1 MYLRKAAVSLL
12 RRVRLPSH
20 SISTSVSPPTT
31 SMATATPLPFSLSRK
46 IQFPNQFYN
55 GSSWSTTYADPP
67 VWTILSIQAAI
78 ILGINV
84 HSVFA
89 DDGSNETNTESDV
102 QGVNISGL
110 HKIEDGSVIS
120 NVHTSKWR
128 IFTDNGRD
136 YFLQGKLEEAEKF
149 FLSAIQEAK
158 EGFGER
164 DPHVASACNNLAE
177 LYRVKKAFDKA
188 EPLYLDAI
196 RILEEAFGSEDIRVG
211 VALHNLGQFY
221 LVQRKLEEARVCYE
235 SALKIK
241 GRVLGRGSADYA
253 DTMYHLGTVLFLQG
267 RLNDSE
273 VIIQDSIRVLEESGQ
288 GESMACIR
296 RLRYL
301 AQIYIKS
308 NRISEAENMERKVL
322 HIMELSKGWNS
333 LDTVVAA
340 EGLGL
345 TLQSSGSLKEAQE
358 LLERCLDARKTLL
371 PEDHIQ
377 IGANMLHIAR
387 VVMLNYNQLRGM
399 HVSDAIAELDKAKGL
414 LNNAIRIAGKVISK
428 SKTQNKKQ
436 GYGLSGETRRDGY
449 AAVIIL
455 LQSLNELGLLEINRQ
470 ELQESGAKLSST
482 PEVKNAH
489 FECISAYK
497 ELATERLIGDSTQVK
512 AEYLSCL
519 KHLSSLLDA
528 EGTTE
533 YRGTTLQELKDEIK
547 RVEDDISQSRRHKS

>member
-20 SISTSVSPPTT
+20 SISTSVSPPKT
-31 SMATATPLPFSLSRK
+31 SMATATPLPFPLSRK
-46 IQFPNQFYN
+46 IQFPNQFGN

-67 VWTILSIQAAI
+67 IWTILFIQAAI

-84 HSVFA
+84 HPIFA
-89 DDGSNETNTESDV
+89 DDGSNETNTESEV

-110 HKIEDGSVIS
+110 SKIEDGSVIS

-136 YFLQGKLEEAEKF
+136 YFLQGKLKEAEKF

-177 LYRVKKAFDKA
+177 LYRIKKAFDKA

-221 LVQRKLEEARVCYE
+221 LVQRKLEAARVCYE

-273 VIIQDSIRVLEESGQ
+273 VVIQDSIRVLEENGQ

-301 AQIYIKS
+301 AQ
-308 NRISEAENMERKVL
+308 
-322 HIMELSKGWNS
+322 GWNS

-414 LNNAIRIAGKVISK
+414 LNNAIRITRKVISK

-436 GYGLSGETRRDGY
+436 GYGVSGETRRDGY

-489 FECISAYK
+489 FECISSYK

-528 EGTTE
+528 KGTTE
-533 YRGTTLQELKDEIK
+533 YRGTTLQELKDGIK
-547 RVEDDISQSRRHKS
+547 RVEDDISQSWRHKS

>member
-20 SISTSVSPPTT
+20 SIFTSVSPPTT
-31 SMATATPLPFSLSRK
+31 SMAIATPLPFSLSRK
-46 IQFPNQFYN
+46 IQFPNQFGN

-67 VWTILSIQAAI
+67 IWTILSIQAAI

-84 HSVFA
+84 HPVFA
-89 DDGSNETNTESDV
+89 DDGSNQTNTESDI
-102 QGVNISGL
+102 QGANISGL
-110 HKIEDGSVIS
+110 RKIEDGSVIS

-196 RILEEAFGSEDIRVG
+196 RLLEEAFGSEDIRVG

-273 VIIQDSIRVLEESGQ
+273 VVIQDSIRVLEESGQ

-301 AQIYIKS
+301 AQ
-308 NRISEAENMERKVL
+308 
-322 HIMELSKGWNS
+322 GWNS

-340 EGLGL
+340 EELGL

-358 LLERCLDARKTLL
+358 LLERCLDAWKTLL

-399 HVSDAIAELDKAKGL
+399 HVSDAIAEIDKAKGL
-414 LNNAIRIAGKVISK
+414 LNNAIRIARKVISK

-436 GYGLSGETRRDGY
+436 GYGVSGETRRDGY

-455 LQSLNELGLLEINRQ
+455 LQSLNELGLLEINRL

-497 ELATERLIGDSTQVK
+497 ELATERLIGDLRQVK

-533 YRGTTLQELKDEIK
+533 YRGTTLQELKGDIK

>member
-20 SISTSVSPPTT
+20 SISTSVSPPKT
-31 SMATATPLPFSLSRK
+31 SMATATPLPFPLSRK
-46 IQFPNQFYN
+46 IQFPNQFGN

-67 VWTILSIQAAI
+67 IWTILFIQAAI

-84 HSVFA
+84 HPIFA
-89 DDGSNETNTESDV
+89 DDGSNETNTESEV

-110 HKIEDGSVIS
+110 SKIEDGSVIS

-136 YFLQGKLEEAEKF
+136 YFLQGKLKEAEKF

-221 LVQRKLEEARVCYE
+221 LVQRKLEAARVCYE

-253 DTMYHLGTVLFLQG
+253 DTMYHLGT
-267 RLNDSE
+267 
-273 VIIQDSIRVLEESGQ
+273 
-288 GESMACIR
+288 
-296 RLRYL
+296 
-301 AQIYIKS
+301 
-308 NRISEAENMERKVL
+308 
-322 HIMELSKGWNS
+322 GWNS

-371 PEDHIQ
+371 PQDHIQ

-414 LNNAIRIAGKVISK
+414 LNNAIRITRKVISK

-436 GYGLSGETRRDGY
+436 GYGVSGETRRDGY

-489 FECISAYK
+489 FECISSYK

-528 EGTTE
+528 KGTTE

-547 RVEDDISQSRRHKS
+547 RVEDDISQSWRHKS

>member
-20 SISTSVSPPTT
+20 SIFTSVSPPTT
-31 SMATATPLPFSLSRK
+31 SMAIATPLPFSLSRK
-46 IQFPNQFYN
+46 IQFPNQFGN

-67 VWTILSIQAAI
+67 IWTILSIQAAI

-84 HSVFA
+84 HPVFA
-89 DDGSNETNTESDV
+89 DDGSNQTNTESDI
-102 QGVNISGL
+102 QGANISGL
-110 HKIEDGSVIS
+110 RKIEDGSVIS

-253 DTMYHLGTVLFLQG
+253 DTMYHLGT
-267 RLNDSE
+267 
-273 VIIQDSIRVLEESGQ
+273 
-288 GESMACIR
+288 
-296 RLRYL
+296 
-301 AQIYIKS
+301 IYIKS
-308 NRISEAENMERKVL
+308 NRISEAENIERKVL

-414 LNNAIRIAGKVISK
+414 LNNAIRIARKVISK

-436 GYGLSGETRRDGY
+436 GYGVSGETRRDGY

-455 LQSLNELGLLEINRQ
+455 LQSLNELGLLEINRL

-497 ELATERLIGDSTQVK
+497 ELAAERLIGDLRQVK

-533 YRGTTLQELKDEIK
+533 YRGTTLQELKGDIK

>member
-12 RRVRLPSH
+12 RRVRFPSH
-20 SISTSVSPPTT
+20 SISTSASPPTT

-46 IQFPNQFYN
+46 IQFPNQFGN

-67 VWTILSIQAAI
+67 IWTILSIQAAM

-84 HSVFA
+84 HPVFA

-110 HKIEDGSVIS
+110 SKIEDGSVIS
-120 NVHTSKWR
+120 N
-128 IFTDNGRD
+128 
-136 YFLQGKLEEAEKF
+136 GKLEEAEKF

-188 EPLYLDAI
+188 EPLYLEAI

-235 SALKIK
+235 IK

-273 VIIQDSIRVLEESGQ
+273 VVIQDSIRVLEESGQ

-308 NRISEAENMERKVL
+308 NRISEAENIERKVL

-399 HVSDAIAELDKAKGL
+399 HVSDAITELDKAKGL
-414 LNNAIRIAGKVISK
+414 LNNAIRIARKVISK
-428 SKTQNKKQ
+428 SKTQNTKQ
-436 GYGLSGETRRDGY
+436 GYG
-449 AAVIIL
+449 